1 MGSASAKMAG
11 GRVVS
16 SRSHPDIVKAAPAR
30 EEALHRVPGIGL
42 HPVLRVVLL
51 RPHLGPPQPPRA
63 GTAVQHV
70 LDPGVGQRD
79 SGAHVDCFQD
89 RETPMSPGALALS
102 IIFGIVFVGSCA
114 GFLAAKKRQ
123 LNLEEWAVAGRGL
136 GVILVW
142 ILMAGETFTAFSVL
156 GISGWIYS
164 KGGPTLY
171 VLVYL
176 TLGQILCFFIG
187 PPLWEFGR
195 RHGTQTMA
203 DFFGR
208 RYGSTFLAGFVALA
222 GVVFLVVYL
231 QLQVTSL
238 GIIVN
243 VASFES
249 VGRTPAMFVATVVVA
264 AFVLVSGVRGIV
276 WVSVLKD
283 FLLVFVAFLVGTWI
297 PYAHFGGIGAMFAAV
312 EQAKPGHLT
321 MPGATTNYGHSWF
334 ISTVLMN
341 CLMFTWPHFFGGVFT
356 AKSGEIVRKNTI
368 LMPLYMLPLALIIFA
383 GCAAILVAPGLKNG
397 DLALLTAVR
406 KTFPPW
412 ILGVIGG
419 AGALTAMVPAAV
431 QILTASTLLAKNVYR
446 PLFSPAMSEDDI
458 GRVARVAVVVITAVA
473 LYLSVHSST
482 TLVGLLLLAYSGVG
496 QFAPGIVLGLFSTRV
511 TARGILCGL
520 VTGLSVTGVLVFTH
534 NDPVSGINAGL
545 VGLLAN
551 IAVVVGVSLVFPL
564 RPENSMASSAEQTG
578 G

>member
-1 MGSASAKMAG
+1 
-11 GRVVS
+11 
-16 SRSHPDIVKAAPAR
+16 
-30 EEALHRVPGIGL
+30 
-42 HPVLRVVLL
+42 
-51 RPHLGPPQPPRA
+51 
-63 GTAVQHV
+63 
-70 LDPGVGQRD
+70 
-79 SGAHVDCFQD
+79 
-89 RETPMSPGALALS
+89 MSPGALALS

-283 FLLVFVAFLVGTWI
+283 FLLVFVAFLVGIWI